1 MMRSN
6 NEILK
11 RAKQKYQDAIR
22 AKDYQEYLLSLT
34 IYGSEDYENL
44 QKRKSVYVQDI
55 ALLEDVFGTELLNN
69 LINQGK

>member
-6 NEILK
+6 DEILK

-22 AKDYQEYLLSLT
+22 GKDYQEYLLSLT

-69 LINQGK
+69 LINQGN